1 MQTLDQN
8 LKTLLAS
15 GIVAKDEAQRKAA
28 NPEAL

>member
-8 LKTLLAS
+8 LKALLGQ
-15 GIVAKDEAQRKAA
+15 GIVSKDEAQRKAA